1 MGIVYLGFDSPKT
14 GFELALNH
22 QTKISI
28 INNYKHQTLIWLQLL
43 HEQIFADLNHCKVNL
58 FGSLV

>member
-1 MGIVYLGFDSPKT
+1 MGVGYLGFDYPKT
-14 GFELALNH
+14 GFELVLNH
-22 QTKISI
+22 QTRVSI

-43 HEQIFADLNHCKVNL
+43 HEEIFADLNHCQVNL

>member
-22 QTKISI
+22 QTKVSI

-43 HEQIFADLNHCKVNL
+43 HEQI
-58 FGSLV
+58 